1 MVVDPAFLQDLSVAL
16 GRRAGALTDLA
27 QSLTQRLGSSTWT
40 GPAADRFRAESRGL
54 LSRLTL
60 HGERLAILSARVRS
74 LSDELSLQLS
84 QLRGIEVAVQNW
96 YAQHPPGS
104 GSPIPWPTATLPPAG
119 DPEWRQVERAFQV
132 AGIPLHV
139 SLVAVAPAGPPAS
152 GLTETV
158 LGLPVTP
165 AEKWIIDHEDA
176 TYNTSAYNPID
187 TPTGHAFGLGQLTE
201 VIRRQYLGS
210 NYNTTDPALQL
221 QAMRDYIMQRY
232 GTAEAAVAF
241 WQEHQW
247 Y

>member
-1 MVVDPAFLQDLSVAL
+1 MVVDPNFLQDLSVAL
-16 GRRAGALTDLA
+16 GRRAGALSDLA
-27 QSLTQRLGSSTWT
+27 HSLAQRVDSSTWS
-40 GPAADRFRAESRGL
+40 GPAADRFRAESQGL
-54 LSRLTL
+54 LARLTL
-60 HGERLAILSARVRS
+60 HGDRLTILSVRLRS
-74 LSDELSLQLS
+74 VSDALSLQLS
-84 QLRGIEVAVQNW
+84 QLKGIEIAVQDW
-96 YAQHPPGS
+96 YAQHPPGT
-104 GSPIPWPTATLPPAG
+104 GSPIPWPTAALPPTG
-119 DPEWRQVERAFQV
+119 DPEWRQVERAFQA

-152 GLTETV
+152 GMAETV

-176 TYNTSAYNPID
+176 TYSTSAYDPID
-187 TPTGHAFGLGQLTE
+187 TPTGHALGLGQLTE

-221 QAMRDYIMQRY
+221 QAMRDYIRQRY

-241 WQEHQW
+241 WREHQW